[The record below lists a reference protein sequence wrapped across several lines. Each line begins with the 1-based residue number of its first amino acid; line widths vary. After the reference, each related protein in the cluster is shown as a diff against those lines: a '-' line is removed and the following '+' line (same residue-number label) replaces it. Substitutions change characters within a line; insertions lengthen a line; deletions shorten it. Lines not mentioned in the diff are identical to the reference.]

1 MIATGVGA
9 ALALAPDPA
18 VWVDVPEGADD
29 GWAATTAARLLDEQQ
44 LTDEQRRHL
53 LEAVLAAAT
62 VDRDQVSWRLL
73 WLPDATGP
81 GVLCEMSLLALDDS
95 VGVDAPIEV
104 EVDVPGEP
112 VELNQLTGV
121 RFVQYGPIAPP
132 PATAT
137 DDERLLLAQVLYVL
151 RPGRSTVLTVQICTT
166 DVGLLPQV
174 IPDCDE
180 LLCGATVL
188 NESREVGSPA

>member
-1 MIATGVGA
+1 MATGVGT

-18 VWVDVPEGADD
+18 IWVDVPEGADD
-29 GWAATTAARLLDEQQ
+29 GWAAATAARLLDEQQ
-44 LTDEQRRHL
+44 VTDEARRHL
-53 LEAVLAAAT
+53 LEAVLAAAA

-81 GVLCEMSLLALDDS
+81 GVLCEICLLALDDS

-104 EVDVPGEP
+104 EVDAAGEP
-112 VELNQLTGV
+112 VELNHLRGV
-121 RFVQYGPIAPP
+121 RFVQYGPSSPP

-137 DDERLLLAQVLYVL
+137 DDDRQLLAQVLYVL
-151 RPGRSTVLTVQICTT
+151 RPGPTTVLTVQICTT
-166 DVGLLPQV
+166 DVVLLPQV
-174 IPDCDE
+174 IADCDE
-180 LLCGATVL
+180 LLCRANVV